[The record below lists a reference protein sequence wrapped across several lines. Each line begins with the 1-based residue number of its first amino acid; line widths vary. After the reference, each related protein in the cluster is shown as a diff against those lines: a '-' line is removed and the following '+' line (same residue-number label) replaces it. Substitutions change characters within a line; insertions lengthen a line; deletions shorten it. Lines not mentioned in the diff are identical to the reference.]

1 MSRLDKLKEQ
11 HPELNITIIDLIGMI
26 DPTDTYKYSEFLI
39 KKLKTW
45 YDNTDVRYGIGID
58 LFGEEQVEIL
68 NEFEQHCK
76 AKRIE
81 KNDISQ
87 HTEFRTLRTEVDK
100 AKEIVRLKELE
111 KQTKKLLE
119 YGEWLVMIPLS
130 YEAAKLYGANTKWC
144 ITEEKYWNNYVEN
157 YKIIYVINRS
167 TDVKYAISRDKTDD
181 KDLKAWLS
189 DDSETS
195 PLLLNIPQEIWSV
208 VIPELQKEES
218 IWDLLPDNNKII
230 SHSLGSDNLLD
241 RVRNLLNSNSTST
254 VPIRHPLTGGYM
266 GDINDYRNDGTYRTY
281 SIYGSYGD
289 DFEKYLREYMYT
301 SDVLPDLP

>member
-11 HPELNITIIDLIGMI
+11 HPELNITIIDLIGML
-26 DPTDTYKYSEFLI
+26 DPTNTYKYSEFLI

-45 YDNTDVRYGIGID
+45 YGDADIKYGIGID
-58 LFGEEQVEIL
+58 LFGEENVETL
-68 NEFEQHCK
+68 NDFEIHCK

-87 HTEFRTLRTEVDK
+87 HTDFRTLKIEVNK

-167 TDVKYAISRDKTDD
+167 TDVKYAISRDKTDN

-230 SHSLGSDNLLD
+230 PHNLGSDNILD
-241 RVRNLLNSNSTST
+241 RVRNLLNSNSTG
-254 VPIRHPLTGGYM
+254 PLNLTEGYM
-266 GDINDYRNDGTYRTY
+266 GYISTDGRDVYRTY
-281 SIYGSYGD
+281 STYGD

-301 SDVLPDLP
+301 SDESIDLP

>member
-11 HPELNITIIDLIGMI
+11 HPELNITIIDLIGML
-26 DPTDTYKYSEFLI
+26 DPTNTYKYSEFLI

-45 YDNTDVRYGIGID
+45 YGDADIQYGIGID
-58 LFGEEQVEIL
+58 LFGEENVETL
-68 NEFEQHCK
+68 NDFEIHCK

-87 HTEFRTLRTEVDK
+87 HTDFRTLKIEVNK

-167 TDVKYAISRDKTDD
+167 TDVKYAISRDKTDN

-230 SHSLGSDNLLD
+230 PHNLGSDNILD
-241 RVRNLLNSNSTST
+241 RVRNLLNSNSTG
-254 VPIRHPLTGGYM
+254 PLNLTEGYM
-266 GDINDYRNDGTYRTY
+266 GYISTDGRDVYRTY
-281 SIYGSYGD
+281 STYGD

-301 SDVLPDLP
+301 SDESIDLP

>member
-11 HPELNITIIDLIGMI
+11 HPELNITIIDLIGML
-26 DPTDTYKYSEFLI
+26 DPTNTYKYSEFLI

-45 YDNTDVRYGIGID
+45 YGDADIQYGIGID
-58 LFGEEQVEIL
+58 LFGEENVETL
-68 NEFEQHCK
+68 NDFEIHCK

-87 HTEFRTLRTEVDK
+87 HTDFRTLKIEVNK

-167 TDVKYAISRDKTDD
+167 TDVKYAISRDKTDN

-230 SHSLGSDNLLD
+230 SHNLGSDNILD
-241 RVRNLLNSNSTST
+241 RVRNLLNSNSTG
-254 VPIRHPLTGGYM
+254 PLNLTEGYM
-266 GDINDYRNDGTYRTY
+266 GYISTDGRDVYRTY
-281 SIYGSYGD
+281 STYGD

-301 SDVLPDLP
+301 SDELPDLPDLP

>member
-11 HPELNITIIDLIGMI
+11 HPELNITIIDIIGMI

-39 KKLKTW
+39 KILKNW
-45 YDNTDVRYGIGID
+45 YDNMDIRYGIGVD
-58 LFGEEQVEIL
+58 LFGDENVETL
-68 NEFEQHCK
+68 NEFEKHCK

-87 HTEFRTLRTEVDK
+87 HTTFITLQSEVNK
-100 AKEIVRLKELE
+100 AKEILRLKELE

-119 YGEWLVMIPLS
+119 HGEWLVMIPLS

-167 TDVKYAISRDKTDD
+167 TDVKYAISRDKRDD

-208 VIPELQKEES
+208 VIPELQKKES
-218 IWDLLPDNNKII
+218 IVDLNGNKSSNIIVDN
-230 SHSLGSDNLLD
+230 HTVDMLGTIRRIVNGYP
-241 RVRNLLNSNSTST
+241 NSNINEYYST
-254 VPIRHPLTGGYM
+254 
-266 GDINDYRNDGTYRTY
+266 
-281 SIYGSYGD
+281 YGD
-289 DFEKYLREYMYT
+289 FTDYLKQYMIT
-301 SDVLPDLP
+301 DGDDLP

>member
-39 KKLKTW
+39 KILKNW
-45 YDNTDVRYGIGID
+45 YDNVDIRYGIGVD
-58 LFGEEQVEIL
+58 LFGDANVETL
-68 NEFEQHCK
+68 NEFEKHSK

-87 HTEFRTLRTEVDK
+87 HDTFITLETEVNK
-100 AKEIVRLKELE
+100 AKEIVKLKELE
-111 KQTKKLLE
+111 KQTKKLFDSN
-119 YGEWLVMIPLS
+119 EWLVLIPLS

-144 ITEEKYWNNYVEN
+144 VTELKYWNNYVEN

-218 IWDLLPDNNKII
+218 IMDLNGNKSSNIIVDNHTLDNHTLDMVSTMRRIV
-230 SHSLGSDNLLD
+230 SGYSSGSNAYL
-241 RVRNLLNSNSTST
+241 ST
-254 VPIRHPLTGGYM
+254 
-266 GDINDYRNDGTYRTY
+266 
-281 SIYGSYGD
+281 YGD
-289 DFEKYLREYMYT
+289 FTDYLKQYMIT
-301 SDVLPDLP
+301 DGDELP